1 MKAKLQ
7 GLLGNRIFSRIFWSN
22 VTIIFSPFTSSPPS
36 QCTEKG
42 TDNGLVNPAI
52 PFFPSHLYLL
62 KLLLSAFTTPASG
75 VSLWAVLSQTEP
87 SWRDCLLF
95 AGSKITQ
102 KTWRLG
108 TSKAGN
114 WGKEFTYWFVSKTR
128 IDTSDFTV
136 QSYFLSIKFRNGI
149 TGSESM
155 NIYVLSTHGEIIF
168 QKRFGDLTETSLP
181 LLSWNSHCF
190 IFYVFRTWL
199 YSFVLHY
206 FLIVASLSSKVR

>member
-1 MKAKLQ
+1 MALNPHLKRLEVGFYSWSSGWPYRGLTSTSLGLGRLQ
-7 GLLGNRIFSRIFWSN
+7 N
-22 VTIIFSPFTSSPPS
+22 
-36 QCTEKG
+36 E
-42 TDNGLVNPAI
+42 
-52 PFFPSHLYLL
+52 
-62 KLLLSAFTTPASG
+62 SAFSTLASG

-87 SWRDCLLF
+87 SWRGCLLI

-114 WGKEFTYWFVSKTR
+114 WGKEFTYCFVNKTR
-128 IDTSDFTV
+128 INISDFTV
-136 QSYFLSIKFRNGI
+136 QNYFLSIKFRNGI

-168 QKRFGDLTETSLP
+168 RKRFGDLNDTSLP

-199 YSFVLHY
+199 YSVF
-206 FLIVASLSSKVR
+206 FITF

>member
-1 MKAKLQ
+1 MKARLQ

-22 VTIIFSPFTSSPPS
+22 VTIIFSPLTSSPPS
-36 QCTEKG
+36 QCKG
-42 TDNGLVNPAI
+42 TDNGLVNPPI

-62 KLLLSAFTTPASG
+62 KLLLSAFTTSASG
-75 VSLWAVLSQTEP
+75 VCLWGVLSQTEP
-87 SWRDCLLF
+87 SWRDCLLI

-114 WGKEFTYWFVSKTR
+114 WGKEFTYWFVSKTW
-128 IDTSDFTV
+128 INTSDFTV

-155 NIYVLSTHGEIIF
+155 NVYILSTHGKIIF
-168 QKRFGDLTETSLP
+168 QKRFGDLTETFTALIIMKLSLLYIFCLQNLTLFFCSS
-181 LLSWNSHCF
+181 LLFNCSKS
-190 IFYVFRTWL
+190 
-199 YSFVLHY
+199 
-206 FLIVASLSSKVR
+206 SLQC